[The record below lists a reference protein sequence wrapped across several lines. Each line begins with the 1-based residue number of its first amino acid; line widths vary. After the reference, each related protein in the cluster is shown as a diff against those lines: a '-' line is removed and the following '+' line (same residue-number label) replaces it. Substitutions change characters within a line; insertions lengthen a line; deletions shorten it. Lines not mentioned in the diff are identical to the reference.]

1 MTVASDWLRV
11 FGPLPLL
18 LLSSQIAFLPKHKCR
33 RRPSSSFSRG
43 CDRGP
48 ERFGAKRCGELSVCQ
63 RGPNSVIMR
72 SIMVAEGE
80 RRRRPRTVNNKI
92 DGLICHSL
100 WEGNKFFRWAQG
112 GGGSIFQFQKS
123 QSISPPLP
131 GARGG
136 VGWGCLLSPP
146 PIFTSHPCLPNIF
159 RSLPF
164 FVFII
169 FWRVCFFPLRC
180 SSLLTPPTSL
190 FPWRICNPERKR
202 R

>member
-1 MTVASDWLRV
+1 MKR
-11 FGPLPLL
+11 
-18 LLSSQIAFLPKHKCR
+18 LSSQIAFLPKHTSR

-48 ERFGAKRCGELSVCQ
+48 QRFGAKRCGELSVCQ

-112 GGGSIFQFQKS
+112 GGSTLPIPEEP
-123 QSISPPLP
+123 INLAHLP

-136 VGWGCLLSPP
+136 GGLLAKEGPLYPPRSTSPP
-146 PIFTSHPCLPNIF
+146 PLNFHISSAPPKHL
-159 RSLPF
+159 SLPSLF
-164 FVFII
+164 CFYYFL
-169 FWRVCFFPLRC
+169 RVCFFPLHR
-180 SSLLTPPTSL
+180 SARLTPPTSL

>member
-1 MTVASDWLRV
+1 MKR
-11 FGPLPLL
+11 
-18 LLSSQIAFLPKHKCR
+18 LSSQIAFLPKHTSR

-48 ERFGAKRCGELSVCQ
+48 QRFGAKRCGELSVCQ
-63 RGPNSVIMR
+63 RGPNSAIMR
-72 SIMVAEGE
+72 SIMVAQGE

-112 GGGSIFQFQKS
+112 GGSTLPIPEEP
-123 QSISPPLP
+123 INLAPLP

-136 VGWGCLLSPP
+136 GGGSPGKGGLP
-146 PIFTSHPCLPNIF
+146 PHPPNFHISSAPPKHL
-159 RSLPF
+159 SLPSLF
-164 FVFII
+164 CFYYFL
-169 FWRVCFFPLRC
+169 RVCFFPLRR
-180 SSLLTPPTSL
+180 SALLTPPTSL